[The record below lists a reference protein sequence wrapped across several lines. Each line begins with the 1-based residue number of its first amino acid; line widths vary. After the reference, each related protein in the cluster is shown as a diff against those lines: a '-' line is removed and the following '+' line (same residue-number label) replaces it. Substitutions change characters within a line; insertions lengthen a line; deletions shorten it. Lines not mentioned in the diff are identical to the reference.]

1 MNVQHQP
8 LVVAVGPDGS
18 TPAVHFAAREAVRR
32 GRGLHL
38 VHATGP
44 VTADARTSRRRA
56 EDATRL
62 LALVAA
68 DAERLVVSGS
78 PVTSAVVEGAP
89 APAIEG
95 VAAHA
100 PLLVMGRRS
109 AAPHAHPQL
118 RSASDGIAAHVR
130 APVAAVPDSW
140 DGPPSESLVVVG
152 IDPAQ
157 PSTDAL
163 AQGFAAA
170 RQRQARLVVLAAW
183 WRPVG
188 ADRHTTLGLLDET
201 VGSELLVGQ
210 LESDLAPYRAWYGD
224 VAAEIVVSHAVAT
237 EALVSIS
244 DDADLLVLGRHE
256 PWLPSGSCVGPVA
269 RAVLLAASCPVLLT
283 AVSDRRQ
290 PHSHARGA

>member
-1 MNVQHQP
+1 MDIQHQP

-18 TPAVHFAAREAVRR
+18 APAVHYAVREAVRR

-44 VTADARTSRRRA
+44 VTADARTSRRRT

-68 DAERLVVSGS
+68 DAERLVAGRL
-78 PVTSAVVEGAP
+78 PVTSAVIEGAP
-89 APAIEG
+89 APAVEA

-118 RSASDGIAAHVR
+118 KSATDGIAAHVR

-140 DGPPSESLVVVG
+140 DGPPSEPLVVVG
-152 IDPAQ
+152 LDPAQ

-170 RQRQARLVVLAAW
+170 RQRRARLLLVAAW

-188 ADRHTTLGLLDET
+188 ADRHATLALIDEAK
-201 VGSELLVGQ
+201 GSELLGDQ

-224 VAAEIVVSHAVAT
+224 VSAEVVVSRAVAA
-237 EALVSIS
+237 EALVMVS

-269 RAVLLAASCPVLLT
+269 RTVLHEASCPVLLT
-283 AVSDRRQ
+283 AVGERR
-290 PHSHARGA
+290 HHASRARGA